1 MAHLVCEVRFTRA
14 LPARHLPSS
23 GFGYPRDGL
32 LPRGPGRPCFMP
44 AAPMGFSLR
53 SVLLGRD
60 FPASSAGSRPACRYR
75 KPTLD
80 QTEVWSSWRLATRLP
95 GTSSSR
101 IPRGL
106 LWAFSPQHRRMLP
119 WAFSLS
125 RDLTMALADFLGPA
139 SSRRLT
145 VETVARFEG
154 ASLRSLDRPSLSLTT
169 RAKHPS

>member
-32 LPRGPGRPCFMP
+32 LPRGPSRPCFMP

-95 GTSSSR
+95 GTSSAESLAALCGHLARNAAGCSPGLSPFQGISR
-101 IPRGL
+101 WPWRTFQVHL
-106 LWAFSPQHRRMLP
+106 LPALDRRNGYPHRRCR
-119 WAFSLS
+119 ASES
-125 RDLTMALADFLGPA
+125 RSTIA
-139 SSRRLT
+139 
-145 VETVARFEG
+145 
-154 ASLRSLDRPSLSLTT
+154 
-169 RAKHPS
+169 